1 MEVYSNDNRV
11 KSLEK
16 EVIMLKSAIF
26 DIQQG
31 KWIFYENIQFWK
43 SSYYFFVTYDLS
55 AIQEYQI
62 FRQGAQ

>member
-1 MEVYSNDNRV
+1 MFSQPHLNKSIFYIQAEQKTRSPKSFQTDNMEVYSNDNRV

-31 KWIFYENIQFWK
+31 K
-43 SSYYFFVTYDLS
+43 
-55 AIQEYQI
+55 
-62 FRQGAQ
+62 